1 MIITIRLYRHYFTNN
16 NIGITSLHYNKGI
29 MIKIILIIILF
40 SLAFIIPFWIGQWID
55 GESIFDLHL
64 KPFQSYK
71 E

>member
-1 MIITIRLYRHYFTNN
+1 MMKTILV
-16 NIGITSLHYNKGI
+16 
-29 MIKIILIIILF
+29 IILLG
-40 SLAFIIPFWIGQWID
+40 SAFIIPFCIGQWID